1 MIREHIHAVVAQA
14 IAVAQTAGTLP
25 AFEPPDF
32 TIDRPRQA
40 EMGDYAASVAMQLAR
55 VARMAPPK
63 IAEVIAQHI
72 PPSDDYAVEVA
83 GGYVNFRLSPGYLNR
98 QIGEVLAQG
107 AAWGNVDIGRGAWA
121 QVEHGSANPTGYA
134 TIGTGRNV
142 TVGDTLA
149 NTLEAAGYAVHRE
162 WYINDRGAQIVRF
175 GASLYTHYCAVFGVD
190 VPLPPKGYP
199 GDDVVAVAQ
208 AIAGREGDRLLKL
221 PQDEASRYL
230 ASAGV
235 ELMMENIKR
244 SLGRLGVRFDN
255 YFSETSLHTSGLA
268 ERMLAELRERD
279 VILEHDGAI
288 WFSEDGSPIRAGQ
301 GVKRDD
307 YAEDEAGDAEEEGAS
322 TAVQAVMF
330 RSPRISPDPLDR
342 PTYFFSDVPYLW
354 NKLVERAFKLA
365 VYVWGEDHQADV
377 PRLHAAAR
385 VLGLDSDAIKI
396 LIYRFITVMRGGKE
410 ARMGKRA
417 GNAIWIDDLIDEVGK
432 DAVRY
437 TLLSRS
443 IDTKIVFDIDMLKE
457 QNDKN
462 PVYYVQYGHARICSI
477 ARKAP
482 EALGLSADEIE
493 RQIAARPTALAH
505 ASEFALARKILEWP
519 EVVAM
524 VVATLQPHH
533 FTTYAYAL
541 CSVFSKF
548 YDDCPV
554 FKEPR
559 PPQDVMYSRMRL
571 ARAAQLTLARVLRM
585 MGMDTP
591 ERM

>member
-1 MIREHIHAVVAQA
+1 MIRDHIHAIVKQA
-14 IAVAQTAGTLP
+14 IAAAQGAGALP
-25 AFEPPDF
+25 AFDPPDF
-32 TIDRPRQA
+32 IVDHPRQA
-40 EMGDYAASVAMQLAR
+40 DMGDYAVSVAMQLAR

-63 IAEVIAQHI
+63 IAEAIARHVA
-72 PPSDDYAVEVA
+72 PSDDYSVEVA
-83 GGYVNFRLSPGYLNR
+83 AGYVNFRLSPAYLNR
-98 QIGEVLAQG
+98 QIGDVLAQD
-107 AAWGNVDIGRGAWA
+107 ATWGNVDIGHGAAA

-162 WYINDRGAQIVRF
+162 WYINDRGAQIARF

-199 GDDVVAVAQ
+199 GDDVIAVAQ
-208 AIAGREGDRLLKL
+208 AIAQREGDRLLKL
-221 PQDEASRYL
+221 PQEKASRYL
-230 ASAGV
+230 ATAGV

-244 SLGRLGVRFDN
+244 TLGRLGVRFDN
-255 YFSETSLHTSGLA
+255 YFSETSLHSSGLA
-268 ERMLAELRERD
+268 ERMLGELRERG
-279 VILEHDGAI
+279 VIVEHDGAV

-307 YAEDEAGDAEEEGAS
+307 YADDDAAEGEADAAS
-322 TAVQAVMF
+322 NAVQAVMF

-385 VLGLDSDAIKI
+385 VLELDASAIKI
-396 LIYRFITVMRGGKE
+396 LIYRFITIMRGGAE
-410 ARMGKRA
+410 VRMGKRA
-417 GNAIWIDDLIDEVGK
+417 GNAIWIDDVIDEVGK

-443 IDTKIVFDIDMLKE
+443 IDTKIVFDIDVLKE

-482 EALGLSADEIE
+482 EALGKSAEEIE
-493 RQIAARPTALAH
+493 REIAARPARLEH
-505 ASEFALARKILEWP
+505 PSEFALARKLLEWP
-519 EVVAM
+519 EVVAL
-524 VVATLQPHH
+524 VAGTLQPHH

-541 CSVFSKF
+541 CSAFSKF

-559 PPQDVMYSRMRL
+559 PPEDVMYSRMRL

-585 MGMDTP
+585 MGMETP